1 DVQHFAMRQ
10 AVAIRYGV
18 ETKNRLVMKMI
29 DVIEDN
35 RVEWDK
41 EKTEIAAS
49 FMTIRR
55 TSTAS
60 GNAMTFVADRTA
72 ETGHAD
78 SFWAIAHAIDNE
90 PLNFENQRK
99 SRWGNLG
106 KAA

>member
-1 DVQHFAMRQ
+1 
-10 AVAIRYGV
+10 
-18 ETKNRLVMKMI
+18 RLVMKMI